1 MSEEKPKKGK
11 MKIAGYICLAFAAVI
26 SILVLIPPVGMK
38 SAEALPII
46 YYWGGLGIALLFGN
60 AGKRI
65 GGAAVMNRAPQ
76 PPASGN

>member
-11 MKIAGYICLAFAAVI
+11 MKIAGYSCIIFAAVL
-26 SILVLIPPVGMK
+26 SLLIIFTETVK
-38 SAEALPII
+38 SEETLPLI

-65 GGAAVMNRAPQ
+65 GGQAVMNRAPQ
-76 PPASGN
+76 ATGN